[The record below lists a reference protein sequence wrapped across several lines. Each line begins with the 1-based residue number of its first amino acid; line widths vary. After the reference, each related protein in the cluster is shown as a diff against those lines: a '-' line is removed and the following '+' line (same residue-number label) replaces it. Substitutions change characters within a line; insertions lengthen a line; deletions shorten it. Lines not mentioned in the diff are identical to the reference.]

1 MKKFLWWGLS
11 LCLCIGL
18 QTTSFAQSNLNLS
31 IASSNQPLKYRIAFI
46 DPRFQL
52 SKEQLIE
59 VSQQAAEI
67 WHKETG
73 KTYFSYDS
81 EAQLAINLIY
91 DDHQI
96 IKSEQQ
102 ENLNA
107 LLQKQE
113 QWRIKNEEI
122 ILNKQEIDQLSSD
135 LNKKKISL
143 KAEFEH
149 YQRDVAH
156 FNQGE
161 HRYSLADELKER
173 QNQLQQI
180 SGNLQNESNNLNF
193 RIQMLNKKIKEL
205 NQEQSD
211 LTTLMTQFKLEQKA
225 SIQIFHKGLF
235 SQNQIQIYGYASL
248 NDLRLTLAHE
258 FGHAL
263 GLKHTT
269 DPKSLMY
276 PRLKEQ
282 DIHNFK
288 LTDSDLELLGSIYSS
303 IKENH

>member
-1 MKKFLWWGLS
+1 MG
-11 LCLCIGL
+11 
-18 QTTSFAQSNLNLS
+18 
-31 IASSNQPLKYRIAFI
+31 SSHQPLKYQIAFI

-52 SKEQLIE
+52 TKEQLIE
-59 VSQQAAEI
+59 ISQQAAEI
-67 WHKETG
+67 WHKQTG
-73 KTYFSYDS
+73 KTYFIYDS
-81 EAQLAINLIY
+81 GAQLSINLIY
-91 DDHQI
+91 DDHQMM
-96 IKSEQQ
+96 KSVQQ
-102 ENLNA
+102 ENLNT

-122 ILNKQEIDQLSSD
+122 ILNKREIDQLSSD

-143 KAEFEH
+143 KAEFEQ
-149 YQRDVAH
+149 YQRDVTR

-161 HRYSLADELKER
+161 QRYYRADELKEQ
-173 QNQLQQI
+173 QNQLQQK
-180 SGNLQNESNNLNF
+180 SGNLQNESNNLNIK
-193 RIQMLNKKIKEL
+193 IQLLNAKVKEL

-211 LTTLMTQFKLEQKA
+211 LTTLMTRFKLEQKA
-225 SIQIFHKGLF
+225 SIQPFHKGLF
-235 SQNQIQIYGYASL
+235 SQNQIQIYGYTSL

-288 LTDSDLELLGSIYSS
+288 LTDSDLELLGSIYRS

>member
-1 MKKFLWWGLS
+1 M
-11 LCLCIGL
+11 GL
-18 QTTSFAQSNLNLS
+18 QTTLFAQSNLPIN
-31 IASSNQPLKYRIAFI
+31 SSHQPLKYRIAFI

-52 SKEQLIE
+52 TKEQLVE

-67 WHKETG
+67 WQKETG
-73 KTYFSYDS
+73 KTYFIYDS
-81 EAQLAINLIY
+81 QAQLSINLIY
-91 DDHQI
+91 DDHQLV
-96 IKSEQQ
+96 KDEQQ
-102 ENLNA
+102 NNLDA

-113 QWRIKNEEI
+113 AWHIKNEEI
-122 ILNKQEIDQLSSD
+122 VSNKQEVAQLSTD
-135 LNKKKISL
+135 LNKKKANL
-143 KAEFEH
+143 KSEFEQ
-149 YQRDVAH
+149 YQQEVTR

-161 HRYSLADELKER
+161 QQYSSANNLKEW
-173 QNQLQQI
+173 QKQLKQK
-180 SGNLQNESNNLNF
+180 SEDLQNESNTLNLK
-193 RIQMLNKKIKEL
+193 IQSLNLKIKEL
-205 NQEQSD
+205 NREQSD
-211 LTTLMTQFKLEQKA
+211 LSALKTQFKLEQKT
-225 SIQIFHKGLF
+225 SIQPFHKGLF

-288 LTDSDLELLGSIYSS
+288 LTDSDLDLLSSIYRP
-303 IKENH
+303 N

>member
-18 QTTSFAQSNLNLS
+18 QTTIFAQSNLP
-31 IASSNQPLKYRIAFI
+31 IGSSNQPLKYRIAFI

-52 SKEQLIE
+52 TKEQLIE

-81 EAQLAINLIY
+81 EAQLTINLIY

-135 LNKKKISL
+135 LNKKKIRL

-149 YQRDVAH
+149 YQRDVTY

-161 HRYSLADELKER
+161 HRYYLADELKER

-193 RIQMLNKKIKEL
+193 RIQMLNIKIKEL

-225 SIQIFHKGLF
+225 SIQTFHKGLF
-235 SQNQIQIYGYASL
+235 SQNHIQIYGYASL

>member
-11 LCLCIGL
+11 LCLCMGL
-18 QTTSFAQSNLNLS
+18 QTMLFAQSNLS
-31 IASSNQPLKYRIAFI
+31 ISSSQQPLKYRIAFI
-46 DPRFQL
+46 DPRFQIT
-52 SKEQLIE
+52 KEQFIE

-67 WHKETG
+67 WQKETG
-73 KTYFSYDS
+73 KTYFIYDS
-81 EAQLAINLIY
+81 QAQLSINLIY
-91 DDHQI
+91 DDHQM
-96 IKSEQQ
+96 IKDEQQ
-102 ENLNA
+102 NSLNT

-113 QWRIKNEEI
+113 IWRLKNEEI
-122 ILNKQEIDQLSSD
+122 ILNKQEVAQLSTD

-143 KAEFEH
+143 RAEFEQ
-149 YQRDVAH
+149 YQQDVIR

-161 HRYSLADELKER
+161 YQYYRPDNLKER
-173 QNQLQQI
+173 QKQLEQKSENI
-180 SGNLQNESNNLNF
+180 KNESNDLNSK
-193 RIQMLNKKIKEL
+193 IQTLNIKIKEL

-211 LTTLMTQFKLEQKA
+211 LAALKTQFKLEQKTN
-225 SIQIFHKGLF
+225 IQPFHKGLF

-258 FGHAL
+258 LGHAL

-276 PRLKEQ
+276 PYLKEQ

-288 LTDSDLELLGSIYSS
+288 LTDSDLDLLGSIYRT
-303 IKENH
+303 N

>member
-1 MKKFLWWGLS
+1 MKKFLWWGIS

-18 QTTSFAQSNLNLS
+18 QTTSFAQSNLS
-31 IASSNQPLKYRIAFI
+31 IGSSHQPLKYQIAFI

-52 SKEQLIE
+52 TKEQLIE
-59 VSQQAAEI
+59 ISQQAAEI

-73 KTYFSYDS
+73 KTYFIYDP
-81 EAQLAINLIY
+81 EAQLSINLIY

-122 ILNKQEIDQLSSD
+122 ILNKQEIDRLSSD

-149 YQRDVAH
+149 YQRDVTD
-156 FNQGE
+156 FNQGQ
-161 HRYSLADELKER
+161 HRYYLADELKER

-193 RIQMLNKKIKEL
+193 KIQLLNIKIKEL

-225 SIQIFHKGLF
+225 SIQTFHKGLF

>member
-18 QTTSFAQSNLNLS
+18 QTTIFAQSNLP
-31 IASSNQPLKYRIAFI
+31 IGSSNQPLKYRIAFI

-52 SKEQLIE
+52 TKEQLIE

-81 EAQLAINLIY
+81 EAQLTINLIY

-122 ILNKQEIDQLSSD
+122 ILNKRNIDQ
-135 LNKKKISL
+135 ISL
-143 KAEFEH
+143 ILNHEQINLRSQFEQ
-149 YQRDVAH
+149 YQQDVMH
-156 FNQGE
+156 FNQGNYQN
-161 HRYSLADELKER
+161 YSVNDLKKRQIQLHQQSSNLETELNAHNNKI
-173 QNQLQQI
+173 QL
-180 SGNLQNESNNLNF
+180 
-193 RIQMLNKKIKEL
+193 LNKKIEEL
-205 NQEQSD
+205 NREQN
-211 LTTLMTQFKLEQKA
+211 LLATLRSQFKLDQA
-225 SIQIFHKGLF
+225 VNTQPFHKGLF

>member
-18 QTTSFAQSNLNLS
+18 QTTSFAQNNLPMV
-31 IASSNQPLKYRIAFI
+31 SSNQPLKYRIAFI

-149 YQRDVAH
+149 YQRDVTH

-180 SGNLQNESNNLNF
+180 SGNLQNESNSLNF

-211 LTTLMTQFKLEQKA
+211 LTTLMTKFKIEQKA

>member
-73 KTYFSYDS
+73 KIYFSYDS
-81 EAQLAINLIY
+81 EAQLSINLIY

-107 LLQKQE
+107 LLQS
-113 QWRIKNEEI
+113 RN
-122 ILNKQEIDQLSSD
+122 NGA
-135 LNKKKISL
+135 L
-143 KAEFEH
+143 KMK
-149 YQRDVAH
+149 R
-156 FNQGE
+156 
-161 HRYSLADELKER
+161 
-173 QNQLQQI
+173 
-180 SGNLQNESNNLNF
+180 
-193 RIQMLNKKIKEL
+193 
-205 NQEQSD
+205 
-211 LTTLMTQFKLEQKA
+211 
-225 SIQIFHKGLF
+225 LF
-235 SQNQIQIYGYASL
+235 
-248 NDLRLTLAHE
+248 
-258 FGHAL
+258 
-263 GLKHTT
+263 
-269 DPKSLMY
+269 
-276 PRLKEQ
+276 
-282 DIHNFK
+282 
-288 LTDSDLELLGSIYSS
+288 
-303 IKENH
+303 

>member
-18 QTTSFAQSNLNLS
+18 QTTSFAQSNLPMG
-31 IASSNQPLKYRIAFI
+31 SSHQPLKYQIAFI

-52 SKEQLIE
+52 TKEQLIE
-59 VSQQAAEI
+59 ISQQAAEI
-67 WHKETG
+67 WHKQTG
-73 KTYFSYDS
+73 KTYFIYDS
-81 EAQLAINLIY
+81 GAQLSINLIY
-91 DDHQI
+91 DDHQMM
-96 IKSEQQ
+96 KSVQQ
-102 ENLNA
+102 ENLNT

-122 ILNKQEIDQLSSD
+122 ILNKREIDQLSSD

-143 KAEFEH
+143 KAEFEQ
-149 YQRDVAH
+149 YQRDVTR

-161 HRYSLADELKER
+161 QRYYRADELKEQ
-173 QNQLQQI
+173 QNQLQQK
-180 SGNLQNESNNLNF
+180 SGNLQNESNNLNIK
-193 RIQMLNKKIKEL
+193 IQLLNAKVKEL

-211 LTTLMTQFKLEQKA
+211 LTTLMTRFKLEQKA
-225 SIQIFHKGLF
+225 SIQPFHKGLF
-235 SQNQIQIYGYASL
+235 SQNQIQIYGYTSL

>member
-1 MKKFLWWGLS
+1 
-11 LCLCIGL
+11 
-18 QTTSFAQSNLNLS
+18 
-31 IASSNQPLKYRIAFI
+31 
-46 DPRFQL
+46 
-52 SKEQLIE
+52 
-59 VSQQAAEI
+59 
-67 WHKETG
+67 
-73 KTYFSYDS
+73 
-81 EAQLAINLIY
+81 LAINLIY
-91 DDHQI
+91 DDHQLM
-96 IKSEQQ
+96 KSEQQ

-113 QWRIKNEEI
+113 VWRLKNEEI

-135 LNKKKISL
+135 LNKRKISL
-143 KAEFEH
+143 KAEFEK
-149 YQRDVAH
+149 YQKDVIR

-161 HRYSLADELKER
+161 HRYYRADELKEQ
-173 QNQLQQI
+173 QNQLQQK
-180 SGNLQNESNNLNF
+180 SGNLQTESNNLNF
-193 RIQMLNKKIKEL
+193 KIQLLNLKIREL
-205 NQEQSD
+205 NQEQND
-211 LTTLMTQFKLEQKA
+211 LSSLKTQFKLEQKA
-225 SIQIFHKGLF
+225 SIQPFHKGLF
-235 SQNQIQIYGYASL
+235 SQNQIHIYGYASL

-288 LTDSDLELLGSIYSS
+288 LTDSDLDLLGSIYSS

>member
-11 LCLCIGL
+11 LCLCMGL
-18 QTTSFAQSNLNLS
+18 QTMLFAQSNLS
-31 IASSNQPLKYRIAFI
+31 ISSSQQPLKYRIAFI

-52 SKEQLIE
+52 TKEQLVE

-67 WHKETG
+67 WQKETG
-73 KTYFSYDS
+73 KTYFIYDS
-81 EAQLAINLIY
+81 QAQLSINLIY
-91 DDHQI
+91 DDHQLV
-96 IKSEQQ
+96 KDEQQ
-102 ENLNA
+102 NNLDA

-113 QWRIKNEEI
+113 AWRIKNEEI
-122 ILNKQEIDQLSSD
+122 VLNKQQVAQLSSD
-135 LNKKKISL
+135 LNKNKANL
-143 KAEFEH
+143 KAEFEQ
-149 YQRDVAH
+149 YQQEVTR

-161 HRYSLADELKER
+161 QLYSSANNLKEW
-173 QNQLQQI
+173 QKQLEQK
-180 SGNLQNESNNLNF
+180 SEYLRNESNSLNIKIQSLNL
-193 RIQMLNKKIKEL
+193 KIKEL
-205 NQEQSD
+205 NREQSD
-211 LTTLMTQFKLEQKA
+211 LSALKTQFKLEQKT
-225 SIQIFHKGLF
+225 SIQPFHKGLF

-288 LTDSDLELLGSIYSS
+288 LTDSDLDLLGSIYRP
-303 IKENH
+303 N